1 MAGCGP
7 LKLDALPEHKLTLAL
22 SRGWPATS
30 ELLRPYLPHLACLS
44 CIERRRRTAKRRSM
58 SRNQRSGLG
67 NHGTRDF
74 APSHEPAPIA
84 KCSRE
89 SRLCWDSD
97 SELRRQWPRRPPGR
111 FCRGIIGDQARPGW
125 GFKAG
130 HRFPDKPDPRPR
142 LDAPAAAGRS
152 GLGPSPA
159 CRLLSFPFQVGGAMS
174 LPSSRTQW
182 PISKVAPGHCEPKGR
197 RRHKRTL

>member
-1 MAGCGP
+1 MTVAGCGP

-44 CIERRRRTAKRRSM
+44 CIERRRLYSEAEVDVTEPALGPRQPRNARLCTVTRTRSDSQM
-58 SRNQRSGLG
+58 FTRGPTLLGLG
-67 NHGTRDF
+67 LG
-74 APSHEPAPIA
+74 APSPVAAP
-84 KCSRE
+84 
-89 SRLCWDSD
+89 
-97 SELRRQWPRRPPGR
+97 R

-130 HRFPDKPDPRPR
+130 HRFPDKPDARPR

-152 GLGPSPA
+152 GMGPPPA
-159 CRLLSFPFQVGGAMS
+159 RRLLSFPFQVGGAMS

-182 PISKVAPGHCEPKGR
+182 PISKVAPGHCELKGR
-197 RRHKRTL
+197 RRHESTL

>member
-44 CIERRRRTAKRRSM
+44 CIERRRLYSEAEVEVTEPALGPRQPRNARLCTVTRTRSDSQM
-58 SRNQRSGLG
+58 FTRGPTLLGLG
-67 NHGTRDF
+67 LG
-74 APSHEPAPIA
+74 APS
-84 KCSRE
+84 
-89 SRLCWDSD
+89 
-97 SELRRQWPRRPPGR
+97 
-111 FCRGIIGDQARPGW
+111 
-125 GFKAG
+125 
-130 HRFPDKPDPRPR
+130 RPR

-152 GLGPSPA
+152 GMGPPPA
-159 CRLLSFPFQVGGAMS
+159 RRLLSFPFQVGGAMS

-182 PISKVAPGHCEPKGR
+182 PISKRFKSGPGALRAEGPQTPRKH
-197 RRHKRTL
+197 TLISGQLNQA